1 MKKVNQISGIEKFA
15 KLALSKKQ
23 LNNVRGGEDN
33 SGNENPPVWPIGPQD
48 PRKK

>member
-1 MKKVNQISGIEKFA
+1 MKKINSISIEKFS

-23 LNNVRGGEDN
+23 LNNVRGGEDSN
-33 SGNENPPVWPIGPQD
+33 GNENPPLNPTFPPD